1 MWFYIFFDFDLA
13 INLFN
18 LSYRDSVSLFWPIGS
33 YVFKHD
39 YSAKKFI
46 NHIKKEIYI
55 KFGKIIIEKGI
66 IDSQLDS
73 LFKIRSANVVYD
85 NFATLNNFNKMFNF
99 NRSLLC
105 QEEEKKEFLD
115 VAPDVFLEAVSVV
128 N

>member
-18 LSYRDSVSLFWPIGS
+18 LTYRDSLSLFWPIGA

-46 NHIKKEIYI
+46 NHIKKELYI

-66 IDSQLDS
+66 IDSKLDS
-73 LFKIRSANVVYD
+73 LFKIRSGKVIYD

-99 NRSLLC
+99 NTSLLC
-105 QEEEKKEFLD
+105 LEEEENGFL
-115 VAPDVFLEAVSVV
+115 VAVPGVYPEAVSVV
-128 N
+128 D